1 MNFSFLIA
9 IFPVDVLLPMNMEIF
24 FQNLV
29 IVIFSVAIIC
39 IVFWYFVF
47 AIIPLVAAFLIV
59 LHFYRRGIRN
69 LKRIENVTRS
79 PWFSHISATAMGLST
94 IHAYEKTDDFIER

>member
-1 MNFSFLIA
+1 
-9 IFPVDVLLPMNMEIF
+9 MNMEIF

-29 IVIFSVAIIC
+29 IVIFSIAIIC

-47 AIIPLVAAFLIV
+47 AIIPLGIAFLVV
-59 LHFYRRGIRN
+59 LRYYRRGIRN

-79 PWFSHISATAMGLST
+79 PWFSHISATAMGLAT
-94 IHAYEKTDDFIER
+94 VHAYEKTDEFIAK